1 MASTFSNFTGPELTI
16 PKRFSLVPSADGSLQ
31 VNLSAQ
37 CVGYVL
43 PSDNSW
49 LARDKAGTPIA
60 MSPSPSVLDAV
71 TAVFRSYGLTGQGF
85 QPIR

>member
-1 MASTFSNFTGPELTI
+1 MALTSNANGQELNI

-43 PSDNSW
+43 PNDNSW

-60 MSPSPSVLDAV
+60 MNPSPSVLDAV
-71 TAVFRSYGLTGQGF
+71 TAVFRSYGISGQGF
-85 QPIR
+85 SPLR